1 MNHGNKLITVLV
13 VLLSMILALVVIV
26 SILTGYG
33 NSIGKLFQ
41 YMIPLA
47 LLFPFVDARKSFF
60 VIILLSPF
68 IDLFKRFAILYPSIR
83 ESDIGMVL
91 AIPLCLVSGL
101 VIKEL
106 ADCLF
111 KRRTDGRAF
120 LKQFFLVAFMVMAS
134 VAATAYS
141 ARSEGMMRAIY
152 NAVNTSIYFFLIP
165 IFPRYFSN
173 IREVLKFFYFVI
185 GLYLVPAIWCI
196 KQGMYGLAG
205 FEIDYLKSGL
215 TIEYRQLFERVMRNM
230 GTMASASA
238 LSSSLALLVAFL
250 GFPYSYKKL
259 KFSLFAPFH
268 PVRLILGV
276 IFVVAIY
283 YTYTRTAWFMIA
295 SAFVFYWVIKSRTA
309 TILALIS
316 GLIGMAT
323 LYLSAQWIYDQ
334 KILNK
339 WQAYLQLKFGG
350 NAAVEQTMVL
360 GTFNGRLESM
370 AGVVSNRGDIWTPFG
385 NLFGADQS
393 RMKNIVAHDIIAE
406 TLLKYGYVPLFLAI
420 GALAYAGYR
429 FLRAN
434 FGVVAC
440 PERDL
445 GRIFFAMS
453 FGLAFSGLSHGAIM
467 STFPVNLFLAV
478 YLAMG
483 FHMFRLARTGRVMQ
497 AAPVI
502 ANQRK
507 PYQPSINV
515 RSHA

>member
-1 MNHGNKLITVLV
+1 MNHGNKLITVMV
-13 VLLSMILALVVIV
+13 AIFTIMLALVVIV
-26 SILTGYG
+26 SVLTGHG

-41 YMIPLA
+41 YMVPLA

-68 IDLFKRFAILYPSIR
+68 IDLFKRFAILYPNIR

-101 VIKEL
+101 VIKEF

-120 LKQFFLVAFMVMAS
+120 LKQFFLVALMVMAS
-134 VAATAYS
+134 VVATAYA

-165 IFPRYFSN
+165 IFPRYFTN
-173 IREVLKFFYFVI
+173 LREVLKFFYFVI
-185 GLYLVPAIWCI
+185 GLYLIPAVWCI
-196 KQGMYGLAG
+196 KQGVYGLAG

-238 LSSSLALLVAFL
+238 LSSSLALIVAFL
-250 GFPYSYKKL
+250 GFPYSYRKQ
-259 KFSLFAPFH
+259 KFSLFAPWH
-268 PVRLILGV
+268 PVRLILSV
-276 IFVVAIY
+276 IFVIAIY
-283 YTYTRTAWFMIA
+283 YTYTRTAWFMIV
-295 SAFVFYWVIKSRTA
+295 SAFIFYWVIRSRTA
-309 TILALIS
+309 TLVSIVV
-316 GLIGMAT
+316 GMVSIVS

-334 KILNK
+334 KIFNK

-350 NAAVEQTMVL
+350 KAAVEQTMVL

-370 AGVVSNRGDIWTPFG
+370 AGVASNRGDIWTPFG
-385 NLFGADQS
+385 NLFGADQF
-393 RMKNIVAHDIIAE
+393 RMKNTVAHDIIAE

-420 GALAYAGYR
+420 AALTYAGYR
-429 FLRAN
+429 FLRSN
-434 FGVVAC
+434 FTLQAC

-445 GRIFFAMS
+445 GQIFFAMS

-467 STFPVNLFLAV
+467 STFPVNLFFAI

-483 FHMFRLARTGRVMQ
+483 FHMFGLAKIGSVMQ
-497 AAPVI
+497 AAPVL
-502 ANQRK
+502 AYQRK
-507 PYQPSINV
+507 PYQPQTNV

>member
-1 MNHGNKLITVLV
+1 
-13 VLLSMILALVVIV
+13 MILALVVIV
-26 SILTGYG
+26 SVLTGYG

-41 YMIPLA
+41 YMIPFA
-47 LLFPFVDARKSFF
+47 LVFPFFDARKSIYL
-60 VIILLSPF
+60 IILLSPF
-68 IDLFKRFAILYPSIR
+68 IDLFKRFAILYPSIQ

-101 VIKEL
+101 VLKEL

-111 KRRTDGRAF
+111 KRGNDGRAF
-120 LKQFFLVAFMVMAS
+120 LKQISLVAFMVMAS
-134 VAATAYS
+134 VVATAYA
-141 ARSEGMMRAIY
+141 ARAEGMMRAIY

-165 IFPRYFSN
+165 ILPRYFTSV
-173 IREVLKFFYFVI
+173 REVLKFFYFVI
-185 GLYLVPAIWCI
+185 GLYLIPAIWCI

-215 TIEYRQLFERVMRNM
+215 TVEYRQLFERVMRNM

-250 GFPYSYKKL
+250 LFPYSYKKL

-268 PVRLILGV
+268 PVRLILSV
-276 IFVVAIY
+276 ILVVAIY
-283 YTYTRTAWFMIA
+283 YTYTRTAWFMIV
-295 SAFVFYWVIKSRTA
+295 SAILFYWVLKSRTA
-309 TILALIS
+309 TLLAI
-316 GLIGMAT
+316 IGGVVSMIT

-385 NLFGADQS
+385 NLFGADVS
-393 RMKNIVAHDIIAE
+393 RLKNTVAHDIIAE
-406 TLLKYGYVPLFLAI
+406 TLLKYGYVPLFI
-420 GALAYAGYR
+420 GASILIYACYK
-429 FLRAN
+429 FLTTN
-434 FGVVAC
+434 FRLHRC

-445 GRIFFAMS
+445 GRIFFAMA

-478 YLAMG
+478 YLAIA
-483 FHMFRLARTGRVMQ
+483 FQMFGLARAG
-497 AAPVI
+497 AVI
-502 ANQRK
+502 QSTHVVPLQRN
-507 PYQPSINV
+507 PYQQSTRV
-515 RSHA
+515 RAHA